1 MPQFTDSQFNR
12 LANIFDNAG
21 QVVLGVAVLS
31 PLIGGFNNISY
42 RVVISG
48 VIVII
53 FCWLASIWLA
63 KKGD

>member
-1 MPQFTDSQFNR
+1 MSQFSDNQFNR
-12 LANIFDNAG
+12 IANIFDNAG

-31 PLIGGFNNISY
+31 PLIGLNNTSLPIAIAGII
-42 RVVISG
+42 VV
-48 VIVII
+48 V